1 MQPISS
7 DALSDLL
14 SGHKV
19 DIRISCEGIDSSIV
33 ILDED
38 IIDGSFSIDRNSVS
52 GEVIEIGNA
61 ETTEVKFS
69 LNNVDHR
76 FDSFKFEGAVLTIDL
91 YISSQQIRLG
101 KFIVDKRPG
110 KRNAI
115 SIIALD
121 YMAKFNKPYYTSLTD
136 GATLFEMLQD
146 CCASCNVTLYEDSI
160 TNGSVPC
167 LIPTE
172 ETTFHEVVSLI
183 AELSGSNAWIDWN
196 GELRLSWYGEN
207 QSSVLNITDEIRYS
221 YSAAENDI
229 LITGILYKSDEEYLA
244 GTDEY
249 ALVMEENPL
258 VDIVNISTILS
269 SIYAKVGG
277 FIYRPFSL
285 SSSGL
290 PHLWPMDAVDLTTD
304 STFRSYITNHK
315 YTLNGLSD
323 IQAKGE
329 SESNYSYASAAP
341 FTARQKSVLNKVIDI
356 RAGQQITALDEAMI
370 QINELAANAQG
381 FYQTT
386 VTDPVTSARIDYMH
400 NQPLLSN
407 STIVYKRTADGFFWT
422 DNYQGGS
429 TVWTSGYTA
438 SGNIVAKTLSV
449 VGINADWISTGSI
462 TGTKLA
468 DGTISD
474 VKVATGLSATKITT
488 GSLTSSNFSGT
499 GDGSAFSTSGTKIN
513 MNDGTIASKTF
524 RIDSVGNAVFAGA
537 MSGGTININSGRFD
551 VNSSGDVYARYLRI
565 GADGCDV
572 EGDAYFDDGLHVD
585 GSLSSRYYDG
595 DINSIGT
602 DKCGTSSFPW
612 NEVWAYDTSINSP
625 SDRRLKKD
633 IVPIKNGVE
642 LILNLN
648 PIQYKWN
655 EGTRDHY
662 GLIAQEV
669 KETMTK
675 VGIEDAGIFLDTS
688 IDGMQDGKEP
698 FYGLRYG
705 EFISPMVQTIQHLE
719 QRIKELESR
728 LGG

>member
-19 DIRISCEGIDSSIV
+19 DIRISCEGVDSSIV

-91 YISSQQIRLG
+91 YVSTQQIRLG

-121 YMAKFNKPYYTSLTD
+121 YMAKFNKPYCTSLTD

-167 LIPTE
+167 LIPTD

-183 AELSGSNAWIDWN
+183 AELSGSNAWVDWN

-207 QSSVLNITDEIRYS
+207 QSSVLNITDEVRYS

-229 LITGILYKSDEEYLA
+229 LITGILYKLNEEYLA

-249 ALVMEENPL
+249 ALVIEENPL

-277 FIYRPFSL
+277 FVYRPFSL

-315 YTLNGLSD
+315 YILNGLSD

-341 FTARQKSVLNKVIDI
+341 FTTRQKSVLNKVIDI

-400 NQPLLSN
+400 NQPLLLN

-474 VKVATGLSATKITT
+474 VKVATGLSASKITT

-499 GDGSAFSTSGTKIN
+499 GDGSGFSTAGTKIN
-513 MNDGTIASKTF
+513 LSNGTISAPKFRIASDGTT
-524 RIDSVGNAVFAGA
+524 VFAGSVSGA
-537 MSGGTININSGRFD
+537 SISSSSISGGSINIGSGAFQ
-551 VNSSGDVYARYLRI
+551 VNSSGDLYAGGQIRFANEVRVEDDLVI
-565 GADGCDV
+565 DGGGNDFYVNDGNSYAVAHINTSDARLKTDV
-572 EGDAYFDDGLHVD
+572 EE
-585 GSLSSRYYDG
+585 
-595 DINSIGT
+595 IQ
-602 DKCGTSSFPW
+602 
-612 NEVWAYDTSINSP
+612 
-625 SDRRLKKD
+625 
-633 IVPIKNGVE
+633 NGIDFVM
-642 LILNLN
+642 NLN
-648 PIQYKWN
+648 PVQYKFIN
-655 EGTRDHY
+655 GTSGRTHY
-662 GLIAQEV
+662 GFIAQDV
-669 KETMTK
+669 LKSLNA
-675 VGIEDAGIFLDTS
+675 VGIDDAGVYVDKRIKFER
-688 IDGMQDGKEP
+688 DGKFVEENEP
-698 FYGLRYG
+698 TLGLHYS
-705 EFISPMVQTIQHLE
+705 EFIAPMIQTIQHLE
-719 QRIKELESR
+719 NRIKELELR